1 MMFAVDWTD
10 RNRERYQPLQS
21 WSPLVLGSAM
31 AVMIAALVI
40 FSGGT
45 LVPFI
50 YFQF

>member
-1 MMFAVDWTD
+1 M
-10 RNRERYQPLQS
+10 
-21 WSPLVLGSAM
+21 WSPVPLGIGAASMIMALLV
-31 AVMIAALVI
+31 